1 MILLTGATGMVGGN
15 VLTQLLAEG
24 VGCRAL
30 VRDPSRLNET
40 QRARVEVAEGDFD
53 DPSSLA
59 SAMKDVRRVLLVAPL
74 GPRLAEH
81 EASVIDA
88 ALAASVPHVVK
99 ISTLGVTQDAQAGDA
114 RVPRQYPLHRQ
125 SEERLERSGLAYTH
139 LRPGPFMQNTLNFA
153 PSIKSE
159 GLFRGSWGTG
169 RMAYI
174 DVRDVATVAVRALIE
189 DGHEGKTYA
198 LTGPESL
205 SSADV
210 ASRIS
215 AVTGHPVHYVDVPV
229 EGMVQGMIA
238 RGVPDWFAGAMGEVQ
253 TYIRAGHADIVTD
266 EFARL
271 TGAQPRSFAQFCADN
286 KPAFGA

>member
-1 MILLTGATGMVGGN
+1 MILVTGATGMVGGHL
-15 VLTQLLAEG
+15 LTQLLAEG
-24 VGCRAL
+24 VDCRAL
-30 VRDPSRLNET
+30 VRDPNRLNEK
-40 QRARVEVAEGDFD
+40 QRARVEVVEGDFD

-59 SAMKDVRRVLLVAPL
+59 LAMKGVKRVLLLAPL

-81 EASVIDA
+81 EANTVDA
-88 ALAASVPHVVK
+88 AVAAGVVHVVK
-99 ISTLGVTQDAQAGDA
+99 ISTLGVTQVAEAGDA

-139 LRPGPFMQNTLNFA
+139 LRAAPFMQNTLNFA
-153 PSIKSE
+153 PSIKSD

-169 RMAYI
+169 RMAYV
-174 DVRDVATVAVRALIE
+174 DVRDVAAAAVRALTQ
-189 DGHEGKTYA
+189 DGHEGKAYA

-215 AVTGHPVHYVDVPV
+215 DATGHAVQYVDVPV
-229 EGMVQGMIA
+229 EATVQGMIA
-238 RGVPDWFAGAMGEVQ
+238 RGVPEWFAGAMGEVQ
-253 TYIRAGHADIVTD
+253 AHIRSGHADTVTD
-266 EFARL
+266 EVARL

-286 KPAFGA
+286 RATFGA

>member
-24 VGCRAL
+24 VDCRAL

-125 SEERLERSGLAYTH
+125 SEERLER
-139 LRPGPFMQNTLNFA
+139 TL
-153 PSIKSE
+153 E
-159 GLFRGSWGTG
+159 
-169 RMAYI
+169 
-174 DVRDVATVAVRALIE
+174 
-189 DGHEGKTYA
+189 
-198 LTGPESL
+198 
-205 SSADV
+205 
-210 ASRIS
+210 
-215 AVTGHPVHYVDVPV
+215 
-229 EGMVQGMIA
+229 
-238 RGVPDWFAGAMGEVQ
+238 
-253 TYIRAGHADIVTD
+253 
-266 EFARL
+266 
-271 TGAQPRSFAQFCADN
+271 
-286 KPAFGA
+286 